1 MTRLENWK
9 FSNYINWFQYPTEDK
24 LQLIG
29 EIRDDLTGRFA
40 DGTTVRTSEVLT
52 FDVDK
57 LIVET
62 LNTTYKLGL
71 INEEF
76 SEFIGENGFLLSNYA
91 RKLTINSS
99 F

>member
-29 EIRDDLTGRFA
+29 EIYDDATERFV
-40 DGTTVRTSEVLT
+40 DGTNIRTSEVLT
-52 FDVDK
+52 FDC
-57 LIVET
+57 ITMTAET
-62 LNTTYKLGL
+62 LNTTYELGN
-71 INEEF
+71 IDQEF
-76 SEFIGENGFLLSNYA
+76 KEFIDFNCIFLQEYE
-91 RKLTINSS
+91 RKLTIETA